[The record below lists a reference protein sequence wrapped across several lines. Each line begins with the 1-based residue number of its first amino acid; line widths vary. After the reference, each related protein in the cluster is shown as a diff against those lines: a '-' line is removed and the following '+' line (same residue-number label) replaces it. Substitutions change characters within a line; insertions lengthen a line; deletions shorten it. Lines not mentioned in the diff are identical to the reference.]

1 MFLNIVKKTFTAYLR
16 MRFTAIFLPDLD
28 KNNLVCVE
36 EGAFQDLKGQLSSF
50 TTFKISL

>member
-1 MFLNIVKKTFTAYLR
+1 MKC
-16 MRFTAIFLPDLD
+16 TAIFLPDLD
-28 KNNLVCVE
+28 KNNLVCIE